1 MLLSY
6 RLPRDPSTPRITV
19 WRNLKRLGVA
29 QLADALVALPA
40 DARTRELLEWI
51 AEQVTGFGGE
61 ASIWLAQPATLEQQS
76 QIISA
81 MTAARTEEYQEV
93 IDEAVDAGSLEERER
108 RRVAGRLGAKL
119 RRIQRRD
126 FFPPAERDR
135 AHQAVHALIA
145 TADAIPATGKGQR

>member
-6 RLPRDPSTPRITV
+6 RLPRESSTPRITV

-40 DARTRELLEWI
+40 DARTREQLEWI

-61 ASIWLAQPATLEQQS
+61 ASIWIAQPASLGRQR
-76 QIISA
+76 QIVSA
-81 MTAARTEEYQEV
+81 MTAARAEEYQEV
-93 IDEAVDAGSLEERER
+93 IDEAAGVAGLDERER
-108 RRVAGRLGAKL
+108 QRIAARLGARL

-126 FFPPAERDR
+126 FFPPREREL
-135 AHQAVHALIA
+135 AQEAVNTLSAALEKTPEA
-145 TADAIPATGKGQR
+145 AKGAR